1 MKISL
6 NPLRKSFAAALCIAS
21 AGSLFAQA
29 QVCPS
34 TIERTRPDSRY
45 EAVAAATPAGSE
57 VRDKVTGLIW
67 KRCLEGA
74 TWSGTACT
82 GTVSTFTW
90 VNALDRARTATATSA
105 SPATAWRLPNRNELQ
120 SLAEIACNN
129 PAINSTWF
137 PNQPNTSAWSAS
149 PNSDVLDGAWVVVF
163 YDGFG
168 GYGFKDNGLSARLVR
183 SGQ

>member
-6 NPLRKSFAAALCIAS
+6 NSLRKSLTAALCIAS

-45 EAVAAATPAGSE
+45 EAVSGATPAGSE

-82 GTVSTFTW
+82 GAASTFTW
-90 VNALDRARTATATSA
+90 VNALDRARTATATTA
-105 SPATAWRLPNRNELQ
+105 SPASAWRLPNRNELL
-120 SLAEIACNN
+120 SLAEIACHN

-137 PNQPNTSAWSAS
+137 PNQPSTSAWSAS
-149 PNSDVLDGAWVVVF
+149 PVEDSAGYAWFVYFLNGFDGYDVKSF
-163 YDGFG
+163 
-168 GYGFKDNGLSARLVR
+168 GLSARLVR